1 MSAGAKVL
9 HDVAKV
15 AGGAVNIASGL
26 REQIRND
33 IKARVEAMITQLDL
47 VPREDLDDAL
57 TLVKSLNDRVADLE
71 ARLDKLD
78 KPAAK
83 KTAPVKKPAAK
94 TKTATKKKASA
105 KKAAPKKTAPKKT
118 AAKKTA
124 VKKAA
129 TKKTTAK

>member
-33 IKARVEAMITQLDL
+33 IKARVEAMVTQLDL

-57 TLVKSLNDRVADLE
+57 ALVNSLNERVTDLE
-71 ARLDKLD
+71 TRLDKLD

-83 KTAPVKKPAAK
+83 KTTAKKPVA
-94 TKTATKKKASA
+94 KKAPA
-105 KKAAPKKTAPKKT
+105 KKAASKKT